1 MNGHPQIGHISTVK
15 WSTTSAGRIAR
26 NVLAPLTIALAYYI
40 GTRIGFLLT
49 PKTEPIATFWP
60 PNAIL
65 MGCLLLISWR
75 RWWSVIIAVLAVHLL
90 AQTQNGVPITT
101 ALGWFLGNVSEAL
114 LGASLLYQAN
124 RKGPLFDSVRGTV
137 TFLCLGVI
145 LPAFATS
152 FLDAAVVVI
161 TSWGREYW
169 LLWTT
174 RFFSN
179 LLASLTLV
187 PVILTCALMAHQK
200 TLKAVRKRQIEALIL
215 AAAIALVTVFV
226 YGSHQPS
233 PNLVPVLVYAP
244 LPLLLWVALRFGAG
258 GLAAS
263 SAFIAITSLQY
274 VLHRRGPFTSQSMTE
289 NVLFLQ
295 LSLASVTVP
304 LLLLHAVFS
313 ERRRVQQELRESR
326 TQLVDTQEQERARI
340 ARELHDDIGQ
350 QLAIIQL
357 ELHQAEE
364 AAGTHIAASR
374 LRLLLQ
380 NLTAKLNIVSE
391 TTRGLSHDLHP
402 IQLEYLGLSTGLRNL
417 CSGLEKQT
425 GLKFHF
431 QEEQNLPAEL
441 PPDVSLSLF
450 RVAQE
455 ALHNVVKHSRADDVS
470 IQINVQQNDLI
481 LRIVDNGKGFAYSE
495 KKTVGLGLVNM
506 KERLKALGGNVQV
519 TSMPMRGTVVEAS
532 VPLEH
537 RSGLS
542 NAES

>member
-1 MNGHPQIGHISTVK
+1 M
-15 WSTTSAGRIAR
+15 
-26 NVLAPLTIALAYYI
+26 IALAYYI

-49 PKTEPIATFWP
+49 PKAEPIATFWP

-65 MGCLLLISWR
+65 MGSLLLISWR
-75 RWWSVIIAVLAVHLL
+75 RWWSVIVGVLAVHLL
-90 AQTQNGVPITT
+90 AQTQNGVPLTT
-101 ALGWFLGNVSEAL
+101 TLGWFLGNVSEAL
-114 LGASLLYQAN
+114 LGASLLYRAS
-124 RKGPLFDSVRGTV
+124 RKSPLFDSVRGIV
-137 TFLCLGVI
+137 MFLCLGAI

-179 LLASLTLV
+179 LLATLTLV
-187 PVILTCALMAHQK
+187 PLILTSARMVQEK
-200 TLKAVRKRQIEALIL
+200 TFKLARTRQIEAFIL
-215 AAAIALVTVFV
+215 ATAIVLVTIFV

-233 PNLVPVLVYAP
+233 PNVVPVLVYAP

-295 LSLASVTVP
+295 LSLVSVTVP
-304 LLLLHAVFS
+304 LMLLYAVFS
-313 ERRRVQQELRESR
+313 ERRRVQQELQESR
-326 TQLVDTQEQERARI
+326 AQLVDTQEQERARI

-350 QLAIIQL
+350 QLSIIQL

-364 AAGTHIAASR
+364 AAGIHIAASR

-380 NLTAKLNIVSE
+380 NLTAKINIVSE

-417 CSGLEKQT
+417 CSGLEEQT

-441 PPDVSLSLF
+441 PPQVSLSLF

-470 IQINVQQNDLI
+470 IQVNVQQNDLI
-481 LRIVDNGKGFAYSE
+481 LRIADNGKGFAYSE
-495 KKTVGLGLVNM
+495 KKKVGLGLVNM

-532 VPLEH
+532 VPLDQ
-537 RSGLS
+537 RSGRT